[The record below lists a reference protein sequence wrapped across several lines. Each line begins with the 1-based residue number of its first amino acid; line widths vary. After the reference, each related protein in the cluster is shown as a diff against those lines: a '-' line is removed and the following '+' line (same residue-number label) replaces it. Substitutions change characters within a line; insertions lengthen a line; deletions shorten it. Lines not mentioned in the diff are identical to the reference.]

1 MPIEVKKQERE
12 NSQSVI
18 RRFTRAVRQSGVL
31 MRVKNGMFRKRPK
44 SPLARKKAALRREK
58 RKKEFERAKKFEKI

>member
-12 NSQSVI
+12 NSQNII

-31 MRVKNGMFRKRPK
+31 MRVKDNMFRKRPK
-44 SPLARKKAALRREK
+44 SPLAKKKAALRREK
-58 RKKEFERAKKFEKI
+58 RKKEFERAKKFEKQ